1 VKERFEFLV
10 VFYIVLINLLC
21 WFCKNAGGGA
31 KGKEARMGGNMA
43 SAMAEAQ
50 GFFLHF
56 MC

>member
-1 VKERFEFLV
+1 MKERFEFLV